1 MAKATSL
8 VRITSDTS
16 DYERNI
22 KKAQKTF
29 NDFTRSMGV
38 DVKKL
43 SGVGLAIAAVT
54 TAVKVAGDAFKA
66 NEALIDEWGRTTRA
80 ASAAYEGFL
89 TALNTGDIGG
99 YLRNIGQIVDA
110 ARKAYDELDKL
121 GTMQTINTPVKTA
134 QQLENQRIQT
144 ILRTGRE
151 MKGVNGEGLAGIA
164 EGTLLSKEQLDA
176 YSKQLE
182 EGLSKYNNIIR
193 KEIGQSTA
201 AIEALY
207 DQQAKTLGMSKEEFM
222 AGVSDFDTFERKV
235 SLGQEYKAY
244 ASRQKSIQM
253 AALNGNTLTSAQR
266 SILNNPNPFADY
278 KAWAVFKD
286 DGELYQQIIQNIQ
299 QRAGLQSQLLSG
311 MAQSYRQI
319 NRAGGINPYKG
330 SGGGG
335 GGAGEQKGLTPEQ
348 YGEWFGV
355 TYYTSLVNTIN
366 DKLQEA
372 PIIQEPLIS
381 EEDLALED
389 AFAASIET
397 LAERTERLHE
407 TWDLVAGSIA
417 TVGGAL
423 AGLEDPTAR
432 IAGTVMQAVATL
444 ALSYAEAVEKA
455 AKLGPVAWL
464 AFGATGLATL
474 LSTTST
480 IKSITKGGFA
490 EGGIVPGNYY
500 NDQLRTSDYGISSGE
515 LILNKAQQNNLA
527 GQLRSGGNYDM
538 PMAVGELSAESVKF
552 ILRNGAARR
561 GKSVAEWL
569 NM

>member
-1 MAKATSL
+1 MAKATSIVKL
-8 VRITSDTS
+8 TAETN
-16 DYERNI
+16 DYE
-22 KKAQKTF
+22 KKIRQAQRTF
-29 NDFTRSMGV
+29 SNFTKSLGV
-38 DVKKL
+38 DMKKVSAL
-43 SGVGLAIAAVT
+43 GLALGAVT

-151 MKGVNGEGLAGIA
+151 MKGVNGEGLSGIA

-182 EGLSKYNNIIR
+182 DGLSKYNNIIR

-207 DQQAKTLGMSKEEFM
+207 DQQAKTLGMSKAEFM

-253 AALNGNTLTSAQR
+253 AALNGNTLTAAQR
-266 SILNNPNPFADY
+266 SILNGPNPFADY

-330 SGGGG
+330 SGGVG
-335 GGAGEQKGLTPEQ
+335 GGAGDQNGLTPEQ
-348 YGEWFGV
+348 YAEWYGV
-355 TYYTSLVNTIN
+355 AFYSALSNTIN
-366 DKLQEA
+366 SELKDA

-381 EEDLALED
+381 EEDLAVED
-389 AFAASIET
+389 KFAASIET

-407 TWDLVAGSIA
+407 TWDLVAGSIS

-432 IAGTVMQAVATL
+432 IIGTVMQAVATL
-444 ALSYAEAVEKA
+444 GLAYAEASAKA

-464 AFGATGLATL
+464 GFAATGLATFVGAA
-474 LSTTST
+474 ST
-480 IKSITKGGFA
+480 IKNTTKGGFA

-500 NDQLRTSDYGISSGE
+500 GDQLSTANYGISSGE
-515 LILNKAQQNNLA
+515 LILNKAQQNAIA
-527 GQLRSGGNYDM
+527 GQLRQAGGMELTATISGEQLLFVLNSYG
-538 PMAVGELSAESVKF
+538 
-552 ILRNGAARR
+552 LRTGR
-561 GKSVAEWL
+561 GKVVTSSKL
-569 NM
+569 S

>member
-1 MAKATSL
+1 MAKATSIVKL
-8 VRITSDTS
+8 TAETN
-16 DYERNI
+16 DYE
-22 KKAQKTF
+22 KKIRQAQRTF
-29 NDFTRSMGV
+29 NNFTKSLGV
-38 DVKKL
+38 DMKKVSAL
-43 SGVGLAIAAVT
+43 GLALGAVT

-151 MKGVNGEGLAGIA
+151 MKGVNGEGLTGVA
-164 EGTLLSKEQLDA
+164 EGALLSKEQLDA

-182 EGLSKYNNIIR
+182 DGLSNYNNIIR

-207 DQQAKTLGMSKEEFM
+207 DQQAKTLGMSKAEFM
-222 AGVSDFDTFERKV
+222 AGVSDYDTFERKV

-266 SILNNPNPFADY
+266 SILNGPNPFADY

-330 SGGGG
+330 SGGAG

-348 YGEWFGV
+348 YAEWYGV
-355 TYYTSLVNTIN
+355 AYYTALANTIN
-366 DKLQEA
+366 SELKDA
-372 PIIQEPLIS
+372 PIIQESLIS
-381 EEDLALED
+381 EEDIAIED
-389 AFAASIET
+389 KFAASIET

-407 TWDLVAGSIA
+407 TWDLVAGSIS

-432 IAGTVMQAVATL
+432 IIGTVMQAVATL
-444 ALSYAEAVEKA
+444 ALAYAEASAKA
-455 AKLGPVAWL
+455 SGELGPIAWL
-464 AFGATGLATL
+464 GFAATGLATFVGAA
-474 LSTTST
+474 ST
-480 IKSITKGGFA
+480 IKNATKGGFA
-490 EGGIVPGNYY
+490 EGGIVPGNSFSGD
-500 NDQLRTSDYGISSGE
+500 NNIYGLNSGE
-515 LILNKAQQNNLA
+515 LILNKAQQNSIA
-527 GQLRSGGNYDM
+527 GLLRQSGGMELTATVN
-538 PMAVGELSAESVKF
+538 GEQLLFVLNSYG
-552 ILRNGAARR
+552 LRTGR
-561 GKSVAEWL
+561 GKVVTSSKL
-569 NM
+569 S

>member
-1 MAKATSL
+1 MAKATSIVKL
-8 VRITSDTS
+8 TAETN
-16 DYERNI
+16 DYE
-22 KKAQKTF
+22 KKIRQAQRTF
-29 NDFTRSMGV
+29 SNFTKSLGV
-38 DVKKL
+38 DMKKVSAL
-43 SGVGLAIAAVT
+43 GLALGAVT

-110 ARKAYDELDKL
+110 ARKAYDELDRL

-164 EGTLLSKEQLDA
+164 EGALLSKEQLDA

-182 EGLSKYNNIIR
+182 DGLSKYNNIIR

-207 DQQAKTLGMSKEEFM
+207 DQQAKTLGMSKAEFM
-222 AGVSDFDTFERKV
+222 AGVSDFDTFERKL
-235 SLGQEYKAY
+235 SMAQEYEDFE
-244 ASRQKSIQM
+244 
-253 AALNGNTLTSAQR
+253 AAHTSAVTLQSSAGAFTQYR
-266 SILNNPNPFADY
+266 RDNVANPFESY
-278 KAWAVFKD
+278 KAWSVFKD
-286 DGELYQQIIQNIQ
+286 DGALYKEIIQNIQ

-348 YGEWFGV
+348 YAEWFGV
-355 TYYTSLVNTIN
+355 AYYTALANTIN
-366 DKLQEA
+366 SELKDA
-372 PIIQEPLIS
+372 PIIQESLIS
-381 EEDLALED
+381 EEDIAIED
-389 AFAASIET
+389 KFAASIET

-407 TWDLVAGSIA
+407 TWDLVAGSIS

-432 IAGTVMQAVATL
+432 IIGTVMQAVATL
-444 ALSYAEAVEKA
+444 GLAYAEASAKA

-464 AFGATGLATL
+464 GFAATGLATFVGAA
-474 LSTTST
+474 SA
-480 IKSITKGGFA
+480 IKNTTKGGFA

-500 NDQLRTSDYGISSGE
+500 NDQLHTADYGISSGE
-515 LILNKAQQNNLA
+515 LILNKSQQNA
-527 GQLRSGGNYDM
+527 IASQLRQSGGMELTATVN
-538 PMAVGELSAESVKF
+538 GEQLLFVLNSYG
-552 ILRNGAARR
+552 LRTGR
-561 GKSVAEWL
+561 GKVVTSSKL
-569 NM
+569 S

>member
-1 MAKATSL
+1 MAKATSIVKL
-8 VRITSDTS
+8 TAETN
-16 DYERNI
+16 DYE
-22 KKAQKTF
+22 KKIRQAQRTF
-29 NDFTRSMGV
+29 NNFTKSLGV
-38 DVKKL
+38 DMKKVSAL
-43 SGVGLAIAAVT
+43 GLALGAVT

-110 ARKAYDELDKL
+110 ARRAYDELDKL

-151 MKGVNGEGLAGIA
+151 MKGVNGEGLTGIA

-182 EGLSKYNNIIR
+182 DGLSKYNNIIR

-207 DQQAKTLGMSKEEFM
+207 DQQAKTLGMSKSEFM

-266 SILNNPNPFADY
+266 SILNGPNPFADY

-335 GGAGEQKGLTPEQ
+335 GADTGGQKGLTPEQ
-348 YGEWFGV
+348 YAEWYGV
-355 TYYTSLVNTIN
+355 AYYTALANTIN
-366 DKLQEA
+366 SELKDT
-372 PIIQEPLIS
+372 PIIQESLIS
-381 EEDLALED
+381 EEDIAIED
-389 AFAASIET
+389 KFAASIET

-407 TWDLVAGSIA
+407 TWDLVAGSIS

-432 IAGTVMQAVATL
+432 IIGTVMQAVATL
-444 ALSYAEAVEKA
+444 GLAYAEASAKA

-464 AFGATGLATL
+464 GFAATGLATFVGAA
-474 LSTTST
+474 ST
-480 IKSITKGGFA
+480 IKNTTKGGFA

-500 NDQLRTSDYGISSGE
+500 GDQLSTANYGISSGE
-515 LILNKAQQNNLA
+515 LILNKAQQNAIA
-527 GQLRSGGNYDM
+527 GQLRQAGGMELTATISGEQIRFVLNNYGRRTGR
-538 PMAVGELSAESVKF
+538 GEVLTSKF
-552 ILRNGAARR
+552 N
-561 GKSVAEWL
+561 
-569 NM
+569 